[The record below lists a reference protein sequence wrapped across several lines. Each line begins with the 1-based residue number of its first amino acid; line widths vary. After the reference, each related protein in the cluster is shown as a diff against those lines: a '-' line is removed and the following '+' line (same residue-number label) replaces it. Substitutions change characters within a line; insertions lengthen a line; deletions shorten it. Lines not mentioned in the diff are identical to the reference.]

1 MKIEPTLSWKENA
14 PASRTPS
21 ANVLAFV
28 NSEEGRTELLASLAA
43 LENIA
48 VQAHIRGSGDDLA
61 LLQEDRRPNLILA
74 DIDTTV
80 QEDLDFLKRLKAAS
94 PGLPIIVVTE
104 RSSDTAGV
112 KAFRAG
118 ADDVLFKPLDIQETK
133 DIFLR
138 FARDW
143 RLLSGADAKLG
154 GAIAFMHVTG
164 GAGATTLAINTASL
178 LAEHAKDGETC
189 LIDFDIQYGN
199 VASLLDLQNLSPI
212 AELIDDPGRLDR
224 EMLENMVVLHT
235 NGVKV
240 LTAPKH
246 PFPLNAY
253 SSETVGKILDIAKK
267 RFAHVVIDL
276 PVALTSWTDIV
287 LKEAELVYLVCNPNV
302 ASVHRLAQ
310 FMWLLEQ
317 EELNQ
322 LPIRIVL
329 NRNNFVARSGDIS
342 VGQFEGAVGRSVSH
356 VIPNDYALVS
366 QSHSEGRP
374 AINLK
379 PNSKFAESVASLVEQ
394 DLHIQ
399 TGVRKGLFQR
409 VLGRT

>member
-14 PASRTPS
+14 PVSRAPGV
-21 ANVLAFV
+21 NILAFV
-28 NSEEGRTELLASLAA
+28 NSEEGRAELLASLAP
-43 LENIA
+43 LENIT
-48 VQAHIRGSGDDLA
+48 VQAHVRGAVDDFS

-74 DIDTTV
+74 DIDTAV
-80 QEDLDFLKRLKAAS
+80 QEHLDFLRRLKSAS
-94 PGLPIIVVTE
+94 SGLPIVVVTQ
-104 RSSDTAGV
+104 RSSDTAAV

-118 ADDVLFKPLDIQETK
+118 ADDVMFRPLDVQEAK

-138 FARDW
+138 FGRDW
-143 RLLSGADAKLG
+143 KILSGADVKLG

-178 LAEHAKDGETC
+178 LAANSKAGETC
-189 LIDFDIQYGN
+189 LLDFDIQYGN
-199 VASLLDLQNLSPI
+199 VASLLDLQSLSPI

-224 EMLENMVVLHT
+224 EMLENMVVPHAT
-235 NGVKV
+235 GVKV

-267 RFAHVVIDL
+267 RFAHVIVDL
-276 PVALTSWTDIV
+276 PVALTTWTDIV
-287 LKEAELVYLVCNPNV
+287 LKEAEIVYLVCNPNV

-310 FMWLLEQ
+310 FMWILEQ
-317 EELNQ
+317 EDLNQ
-322 LPIRIVL
+322 LPIRILL
-329 NRNNFVARSGDIS
+329 NRNNFIARSGDIS

-356 VIPNDYALVS
+356 VIPNDYALVA

-374 AINLK
+374 AVTLR
-379 PNSKFAESVASLVEQ
+379 PNSKFTESIASLLED
-394 DLHIQ
+394 DLRVP
-399 TGVRKGLFQR
+399 TNVRKGLFQR
-409 VLGRT
+409 VLGRN

>member
-14 PASRTPS
+14 PVSRAPS
-21 ANVLAFV
+21 VNILAFV
-28 NSEEGRTELLASLAA
+28 NSEEGRTELLASLAP

-48 VQAHIRGSGDDLA
+48 VQAHVRGSENDLA
-61 LLQEDRRPNLILA
+61 LLEEDRRPNLILV
-74 DIDTTV
+74 DIDTSV
-80 QEDLDFLKRLKAAS
+80 QEQLDFLRRLKSAS
-94 PGLPIIVVTE
+94 PGLPIVVVTE
-104 RSSDTAGV
+104 RSSDTAAV

-143 RLLSGADAKLG
+143 RMLSGADAKLG
-154 GAIAFMHVTG
+154 GAIVFMHVTG

-178 LAEHAKDGETC
+178 LAAYSQAGETC
-189 LIDFDIQYGN
+189 LLDFDIQYGN
-199 VASLLDLQNLSPI
+199 VASLLDLQSLSPI

-224 EMLENMVVLHT
+224 EMLENMVIRHSS
-235 NGVKV
+235 GMRI

-267 RFAHVVIDL
+267 RFAHVVVDL
-276 PVALTSWTDIV
+276 PVALTTWTDIV
-287 LKEAELVYLVCNPNV
+287 LKEAEIVYLVCNPNV

-322 LPIRIVL
+322 LPIRLVL
-329 NRNNFVARSGDIS
+329 NRNNFVARSSDIS
-342 VGQFEGAVGRSVSH
+342 VAQFEGAVGRSVSH

-366 QSHSEGRP
+366 QSHSEGSP
-374 AINLK
+374 AVTLK
-379 PNSKFAESVASLVEQ
+379 PKSKFADSIATLLEH
-394 DLHIQ
+394 DLHVPMEI
-399 TGVRKGLFQR
+399 RRGLLQR
-409 VLGRT
+409 VLGRI